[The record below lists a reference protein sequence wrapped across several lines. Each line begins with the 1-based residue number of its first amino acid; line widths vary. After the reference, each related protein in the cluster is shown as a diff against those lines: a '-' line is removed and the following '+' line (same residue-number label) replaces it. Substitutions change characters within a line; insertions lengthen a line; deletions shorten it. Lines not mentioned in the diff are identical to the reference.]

1 MPGSEAAPA
10 RAAKPKWNS
19 EFDEVKVPV
28 IAEWQ
33 GLKMSAGEITRL
45 KTGDLLAL
53 DPACAAQ
60 VQLRLNHVPK
70 FIGRPGTSSG
80 KWAVQLT
87 SNHHQQQSDMNAT
100 AENPSNLNIV
110 LDVPVSL
117 TIELGGCQLP
127 MREVL
132 QLNIGSVV
140 QLDKPADAPV
150 ELSINGKLIARGEVV
165 VIEERFGVKIT
176 EVIGSTRRRA

>member
-1 MPGSEAAPA
+1 
-10 RAAKPKWNS
+10 
-19 EFDEVKVPV
+19 
-28 IAEWQ
+28 
-33 GLKMSAGEITRL
+33 
-45 KTGDLLAL
+45 
-53 DPACAAQ
+53 
-60 VQLRLNHVPK
+60 
-70 FIGRPGTSSG
+70 
-80 KWAVQLT
+80 
-87 SNHHQQQSDMNAT
+87 MNAT

-132 QLNIGSVV
+132 QLTIGSVI
-140 QLDKPADAPV
+140 QLDKAADAPV

-176 EVIGSTRRRA
+176 EVIGSTTTLAA